1 MDPRQECMFGDW
13 GRLRPW
19 SREGEEMMVLSTMSS
34 VVRRTPVV
42 LVVDDDVLFQE
53 TVSRAASADGLAT
66 MSLVHGKETRH
77 VAAARQPD
85 LILLRAEM
93 PDADG
98 RHVLRQLKRDALT
111 RHIPVFIYGQQETA
125 LDRRLALHL
134 GAADYWIRPL
144 DLCSLI
150 PRIRFHIEKPVDAT
164 ERQKPKMGVLD
175 TWPDL
180 SEVDRSQAEELVTE
194 ARRRTRKTAKRT
206 SDVAPASRPV
216 LIVENDSDIRQ
227 SLCDILEDEGITVVT
242 ASNGEEALELLQGTG
257 VLPLVIFLDLM
268 MPRMSGWELH
278 RRIAASTA
286 VPIVVLSALPSDDSM
301 ESITWLQKP
310 VRVEQVLSII
320 ARARLAET
328 TESSTSKVT
337 PVARLKLRKG

>member
-1 MDPRQECMFGDW
+1 MI
-13 GRLRPW
+13 
-19 SREGEEMMVLSTMSS
+19 LSTVPA

-53 TVSRAASADGLAT
+53 RVSRAASADGLAT

-98 RHVLRQLKRDALT
+98 RAVLRELKRDPLT
-111 RHIPVFIYGQQETA
+111 HHIPVFIYGQKESPF
-125 LDRRLALHL
+125 DRRLALHL
-134 GAADYWIRPL
+134 GAADYWIKPL
-144 DLCSLI
+144 NLCSLI
-150 PRIRFHIEKPVDAT
+150 PRIHFHIEKPAST
-164 ERQKPKMGVLD
+164 ERGKPKLGVLD

-180 SEVDRSQAEELVTE
+180 AEVDRSQAEALVTE
-194 ARRRTRKTAKRT
+194 ARRRTRMAAKRN
-206 SDVAPASRPV
+206 SDMAPASRPV

-227 SLCDILEDEGITVVT
+227 SLCDILEDEGITVLT
-242 ASNGEEALELLQGTG
+242 ASNGEEALEVLQGEG
-257 VLPLVIFLDLM
+257 PPPLVIFLDLM

-278 RRIAASTA
+278 RRIAATTA

-328 TESSTSKVT
+328 TESSASRVT